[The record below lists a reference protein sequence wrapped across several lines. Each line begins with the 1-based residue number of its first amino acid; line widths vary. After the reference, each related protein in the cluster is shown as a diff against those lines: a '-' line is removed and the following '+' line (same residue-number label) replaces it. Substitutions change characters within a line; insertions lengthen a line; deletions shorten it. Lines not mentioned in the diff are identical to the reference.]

1 VKKGVF
7 LFLTAILLVLGLF
20 LVSRFHR
27 QPKEPY
33 LVINNH
39 QVLVEIADSP
49 GEITQGLSGRESLAK
64 DRGMLF
70 LFPQPGNYP
79 FWMKEMKFN
88 LDFVF
93 IKGQT
98 VVDLVEN
105 VPFPQP
111 GEPPQTVIAKE
122 EFDKVLEV
130 NQGLIKKMELEVGD
144 QLELFL

>member
-1 VKKGVF
+1 V
-7 LFLTAILLVLGLF
+7 
-20 LVSRFHR
+20 
-27 QPKEPY
+27 
-33 LVINNH
+33 
-39 QVLVEIADSP
+39 ADSP
-49 GEITQGLSGRESLAK
+49 EEITQGLSSRESLAK

-93 IKGQT
+93 IKDQT

-111 GEPPQTVIAKE
+111 GESPQTVIAKE

-130 NQGLIKKMELEVGD
+130 NQGKVEEIGIKVGS
-144 QLELFL
+144 QVEMFL